1 MEFINVEKEVQT
13 AEEALQGAQDIIAE
27 IVSDE
32 AAYRS
37 WIRNVTFRKG
47 IMSAAVKDEEKD
59 EKNIYEMYYSYAEP
73 LQKVVPHRVLA
84 MNRGE
89 KEDILRISVVPPVD
103 EILSFLYKKV
113 IRDNESKSAHYVQ
126 LAIEDSYKRLMQSS
140 IEKRSEKN

>member
-1 MEFINVEKEVQT
+1 MVIVIYKRRSKSEGNGVYKCEKEVQS

-47 IMSAAVKDEEKD
+47 VMFSAVKDEEKD
-59 EKNIYEMYYSYAEP
+59 EKNIYEMYYDYEEP

-89 KEDILRISVVPPVD
+89 KEDILRVSVVPPVD
-103 EILSFLYKKV
+103 EIVNFL
-113 IRDNESKSAHYVQ
+113 I
-126 LAIEDSYKRLMQSS
+126 
-140 IEKRSEKN
+140 